1 MNATKYAVW
10 LFIALIIA
18 FFAICTAYAAEQ
30 PNIQCNSGDLN
41 ADYACMK
48 ANWRPK
54 KQISYDTAESICDW
68 HGNHLEGKGFVH
80 LNIDDTPYNYEINC
94 PPVPSE
100 VAQ

>member
-54 KQISYDTAESICDW
+54 KQISYDTAQPICNW
-68 HGNHLEGKGFVH
+68 HDKHLYGNGFIQYNV
-80 LNIDDTPYNYEINC
+80 DDSLYLMDINC
-94 PPVPSE
+94 PPLPSE